1 MDHKGPGSTR
11 YSEELVSRT
20 AGNMVVLGVLLAS
33 GCSVSGILA
42 WKWHRNLDHR
52 EPGNAGYTGM
62 LLVSIVTGGMVLLGF
77 FLASGSSAL
86 VRIKHGGS
94 TAAWIVGS
102 LAAPSVQE
110 HRLPKLQEL

>member
-1 MDHKGPGSTR
+1 
-11 YSEELVSRT
+11 
-20 AGNMVVLGVLLAS
+20 MVVLGVLLAS